1 MINSQ
6 KIKPCLWFDGR
17 AEEAANFY
25 VAIFKNSRIT
35 NISHFGDAGQE
46 IHGQK
51 AGSVM
56 TAAFELEGQP
66 FVALNGGP
74 QFKFNEAIS
83 LQIHCETQEEVD
95 HFWEKLS
102 QGGDPAA
109 QQCGWLKDKYGLS
122 WQVIP
127 TVLFEMLEDPDAEK
141 SNRAMTAMMQ
151 MKKLDIAQLQRAY
164 ND

>member
-1 MINSQ
+1 MLVRKSTV
-6 KIKPCLWFDGR
+6 KK
-17 AEEAANFY
+17 
-25 VAIFKNSRIT
+25 
-35 NISHFGDAGQE
+35 
-46 IHGQK
+46 
-51 AGSVM
+51 
-56 TAAFELEGQP
+56 LEGQP

-151 MKKLDIAQLQRAY
+151 MKKLDIARLQRAY

>member
-164 ND
+164 DD